1 MKIDQ
6 FFTGLNISSTALS
19 AQRKR
24 MNAIASNMANAE
36 TTKTED
42 GLPYRRKIVQFKSTV
57 QQSFS
62 KMLQKTGLELST
74 TGAGH
79 IEGNSFEFGEP
90 GTGASSVE
98 AVESNDNSPF
108 RMVYDP
114 SHPDAN
120 EDGYVK
126 MPNVNI
132 ISEMVDM
139 ISASRAYEANVTAI
153 NASKTI
159 AKDSLEI

>member
-6 FFTGLNISSTALS
+6 FFTGLNVSSTALS

-42 GLPYRRKIVQFKSTV
+42 GTPYRRKIVQLKSTV

-62 KMLQKTGLELST
+62 KMLRKAGLELST
-74 TGAGH
+74 TETGH
-79 IEGNSFEFGEP
+79 VQGNSFEFGE
-90 GTGASSVE
+90 TGAGVSSVE
-98 AVESNDNSPF
+98 AVETNDNSPF

-114 SHPDAN
+114 SHPDSN
-120 EDGYVK
+120 EEGYVK

-132 ISEMVDM
+132 VSEMVDM

-153 NASKTI
+153 NASKNI

>member
-42 GLPYRRKIVQFKSTV
+42 GTPYRRKIVQFKSTV

-74 TGAGH
+74 TGEGH
-79 IEGNSFEFGEP
+79 IDGNSFEFGDSVA
-90 GTGASSVE
+90 GASSVE
-98 AVESNDNSPF
+98 AVESNDASPF

-120 EDGYVK
+120 EEGYVK
-126 MPNVNI
+126 LPNVNI

-159 AKDSLEI
+159 AKESLEI